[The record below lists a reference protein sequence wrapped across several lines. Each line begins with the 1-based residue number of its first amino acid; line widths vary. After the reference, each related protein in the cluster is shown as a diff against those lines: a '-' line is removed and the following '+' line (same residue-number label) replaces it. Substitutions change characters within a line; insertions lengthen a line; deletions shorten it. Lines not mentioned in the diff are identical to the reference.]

1 MNKQAFLERLSTG
14 LNNAFGGTHTGGIL
28 TDSLIVGSGAFL
40 LTAVARAIQQSGSS
54 ITDYAGGHFD
64 QDLDTTMKNPML
76 DKDTAKSLRR
86 KQTTLTAQSTPKPED
101 KDTKRKKTASGP
113 QWWENLKGLWNG
125 AGELVTDPGKFFED
139 RFDRRDMLNYA
150 VPATVAV
157 LASIGGYKAID
168 NIYDK
173 SDARKLNKNKERLT
187 ELHKK
192 LVISRARNARGDL
205 SNAEYNRLM
214 KEIDPVVRSMSRGKT
229 ANTRASGSAFGEKTL
244 AITGLLMLA
253 AAGAG
258 AIGGYNWS
266 AAKNDKRLRYRAMKS
281 GLKQMAQQQALMRSI
296 DQKLTD
302 DPEVE
307 AYLSGLVKKDGVK
320 APTNTPINYVDVS
333 I

>member
-1 MNKQAFLERLSTG
+1 MNKQAFLDSLSTG

-54 ITDYAGGHFD
+54 ISDYAGGHFD

-76 DKDTAKSLRR
+76 DKDTTKSLHR
-86 KQTTLTAQSTPKPED
+86 KQTILTAPADTPKD
-101 KDTKRKKTASGP
+101 KNNKRKKTASGP

-125 AGELVTDPGKFFED
+125 AGELVSDPGKFFED
-139 RFDRRDMLNYA
+139 RFDKRDMLNYA

-205 SNAEYNRLM
+205 SDLEYNKLM

-229 ANTRASGSAFGEKTL
+229 ASTRASGSEFGEKTL

-266 AAKNDKRLRYRAMKS
+266 AAKNDKRLKYKAMKS

-296 DQKLTD
+296 DQKLTN

-307 AYLSGLVKKDGVK
+307 AYLASLVKKDGAK